1 MMGIIQLANYQACWS
16 KNTQISQITD
26 KMPVNGF
33 EKLKQYLH
41 FVDNNFGNT
50 ENDKPILDAIR
61 AECL

>member
-1 MMGIIQLANYQACWS
+1 MMGIIQLPNYGAYWS
-16 KNTQISQITD
+16 KNTQISQIAD

-41 FVDNNFGNT
+41 FVDNNVGNT
-50 ENDKPILDAIR
+50 ENDKPILDAVR